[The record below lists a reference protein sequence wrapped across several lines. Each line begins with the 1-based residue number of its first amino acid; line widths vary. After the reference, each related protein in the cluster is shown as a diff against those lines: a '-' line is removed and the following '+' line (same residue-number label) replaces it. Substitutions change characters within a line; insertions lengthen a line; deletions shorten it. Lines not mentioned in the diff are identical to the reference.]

1 MNDTDEAKKMDKI
14 YIVEDDDNIRKLVCY
29 ALKKEGY
36 SVKDFSRPSEL
47 RKALPTE
54 QPDLILLDIMLPEE
68 DGLSILKSLRETNEM
83 LPIIMLTAK
92 DSEYDK
98 VTGLDMGADD

>member
-36 SVKDFSRPSEL
+36 SVKATPHNC
-47 RKALPTE
+47 KAVKY
-54 QPDLILLDIMLPEE
+54 M
-68 DGLSILKSLRETNEM
+68 
-83 LPIIMLTAK
+83 
-92 DSEYDK
+92 
-98 VTGLDMGADD
+98 V

>member
-36 SVKDFSRPSEL
+36 SVKDFSRPSEF

-68 DGLSILKSLRETNEM
+68 DGLSILSMTKSLDLIWEQMITFQNR
-83 LPIIMLTAK
+83 
-92 DSEYDK
+92 S
-98 VTGLDMGADD
+98 V